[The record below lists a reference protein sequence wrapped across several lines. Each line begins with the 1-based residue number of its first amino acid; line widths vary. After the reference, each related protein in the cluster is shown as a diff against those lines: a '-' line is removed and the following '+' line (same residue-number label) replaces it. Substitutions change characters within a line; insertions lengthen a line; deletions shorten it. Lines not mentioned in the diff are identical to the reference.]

1 MCSLK
6 VCVVFFVAVSYLMVA
21 VSSAPLSAVCVL
33 SPIAASN
40 VTGIVRFQEA
50 VSNLIPLKIFTGF
63 NKMLTVRF

>member
-1 MCSLK
+1 MYSL
-6 VCVVFFVAVSYLMVA
+6 VVRVALLIVVSYLLVA

-50 VSNLIPLKIFTGF
+50 VSNLISLKIFIGLTG
-63 NKMLTVRF
+63 KS